1 MKTRF
6 LYLTSLF
13 LCMTAF
19 FSSSCSSE
27 ETGDDLPLSALIFHS
42 IDGKKA
48 ALTALTHSAVSWEWD
63 FGDGNTSNEKDP
75 VHQYGEG
82 GYYKVKLTAKDN
94 AGNSV
99 TAQVSLAVA
108 LTPYAL
114 LTGDHTAEGYD
125 GKTWKLTMAHTVNDK
140 LVNSDANFSLLAPK
154 IPSLP
159 QGAFDVYVGLKEAYN
174 DEFTFYYDGSYKHST
189 SDGTSFGGIVY
200 AMILQQMGSSQ
211 ITKVG
216 GKAALGADLFALSTY
231 TPDKNTTFVLNEND
245 DFTVPTITKFATG
258 TQPPG
263 IPVVTYPDVMTL
275 DFPNSN
281 AFIGIRDFHRRVI
294 MQEITNNTMR
304 LVMFMTLDPKAI
316 FSQNPLIALST
327 SAAILTFEA
336 IN

>member
-125 GKTWKLTMAHTVNDK
+125 GKTWRLTQSHTVNDK
-140 LVNSDANFSLLAPK
+140 LVNSDANFS
-154 IPSLP
+154 
-159 QGAFDVYVGLKEAYN
+159 
-174 DEFTFYYDGSYKHST
+174 
-189 SDGTSFGGIVY
+189 
-200 AMILQQMGSSQ
+200 
-211 ITKVG
+211 
-216 GKAALGADLFALSTY
+216 
-231 TPDKNTTFVLNEND
+231 
-245 DFTVPTITKFATG
+245 
-258 TQPPG
+258 
-263 IPVVTYPDVMTL
+263 
-275 DFPNSN
+275 
-281 AFIGIRDFHRRVI
+281 
-294 MQEITNNTMR
+294 
-304 LVMFMTLDPKAI
+304 
-316 FSQNPLIALST
+316 
-327 SAAILTFEA
+327 
-336 IN
+336 